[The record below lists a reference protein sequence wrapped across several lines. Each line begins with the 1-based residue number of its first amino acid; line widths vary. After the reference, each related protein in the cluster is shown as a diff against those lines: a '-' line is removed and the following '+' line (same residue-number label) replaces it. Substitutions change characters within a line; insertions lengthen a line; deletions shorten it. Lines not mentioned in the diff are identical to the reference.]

1 MSKKEDTQ
9 AMRAA
14 TELDRRQFLGTGMA
28 FGLGT
33 GGLLASLGLGGCATR
48 PAGATSASTAAA
60 AGSPAPAASTA
71 PAASGAP
78 GASTAAAA
86 PPGRPPLP
94 PEPTVSQPP
103 PLKDLKGKVAYVSA
117 ASDGIGL
124 GIARAC
130 SNAGMI
136 VVIGYRNEERLKAAL
151 PLFKPGNA
159 GVMPFKHD
167 VTDRAGWNQL
177 TEQVKGKYGKLHLVV
192 NNAGVKTLRQAS
204 QARYDEWDNA
214 VAVNFT
220 AIYNSVAAC
229 LPHMLEHGEGGHFVT
244 TASMGGLLPGVN
256 AGVYTS
262 TKIAAVGIME
272 ALRVELESTNIGTS
286 VFCPGIVST
295 DNYIGTGEQNPYHP
309 QGPAGMPPRPP
320 GPAPGMDPLEAG
332 ERVLNGVIH
341 NDLFILSHPEF
352 KAGMKERFDAIMLST
367 PAVEEPIPEPR
378 VAYERVVT
386 RCGIYP
392 REIEHRKAQ
401 RPSYVKI

>member
-1 MSKKEDTQ
+1 MTKKIDSQ
-9 AMRAA
+9 AVSAA
-14 TELDRRQFLGTGMA
+14 SELDRRQFLGTGMA
-28 FGLGT
+28 FGLAG
-33 GGLLASLGLGGCATR
+33 GGLLASLGLSGCASKPATA
-48 PAGATSASTAAA
+48 AGAASAS
-60 AGSPAPAASTA
+60 GSPSSAASSSVG
-71 PAASGAP
+71 ASGT
-78 GASTAAAA
+78 GASSGAAAAA

-94 PEPTVSQPP
+94 PEPKVSQAP

-124 GIARAC
+124 GIARAA

-136 VVIGYRNEERLKAAL
+136 VVIGYRNEERLQAAL
-151 PLFKPGNA
+151 PLFKPDNA

-167 VTDRAGWNQL
+167 VTDRAGWAQMV
-177 TEQVKGKYGKLHLVV
+177 EAVKGKYGKLHLVV
-192 NNAGVKTLRQAS
+192 NNAGIKTLREAS
-204 QARYDEWDNA
+204 QAKYDEWDNA

-229 LPHMLEHGEGGHFVT
+229 LPHMMEHGEGGHFVT

-256 AGVYTS
+256 AGIYTS

-286 VFCPGIVST
+286 VFCPGLVNT

-309 QGPAGMPPRPP
+309 RGPGGPPRFP
-320 GPAPGMDPLEAG
+320 GPPPGMDPLEAG
-332 ERVLNGVIH
+332 ERVLNGVLN

-352 KAGMKERFDAIMLST
+352 KAGMQERFDAIMLST
-367 PAVEEPIPEPR
+367 PTVEEPIPAPR
-378 VAYERVVT
+378 VAYERVVL

-392 REIEHRKAQ
+392 REIEHRKSKRA
-401 RPSYVKI
+401 SYRKI